1 MNPKSRNVRL
11 TLLCAAVSVGVV
23 AAVAG
28 CQTYD
33 FEPVDPLAVV
43 QRTKT
48 STITAHLQK
57 PDLYLL
63 VDRSGSMNLPTDPT
77 DPDCTFADGGTCGTQ
92 SDNLCDTSVCP
103 TRWSDMKDAMH
114 SFLSNSGDVAR
125 MGLSFFPLS
134 GSSDLCAA
142 ANEVAVPLN
151 TSNDDVAS
159 MKQTATDIDTA
170 LFAETAVGGTPSGGS
185 LAFVESTYAAVDSS
199 SDRPKFILLLTDGLP
214 NCNYALDNT
223 TCTCTEPDCTV
234 TGDGR
239 LCLDQ
244 DGTVDQIS
252 QLAAPGKDIK
262 TIVVGFG
269 ADTASGLGP
278 AVLTAMANAGGF
290 ARTCPDGTDAECGT
304 GDTCNVSTHTCNKPF
319 YQAANGAE
327 LAAALAKI
335 SDAIVTPD
343 PCTFTLDQTPSD
355 PSLLSVL
362 IDGVET
368 PSGPDTWVYDTA
380 PAIQFQGALCEE
392 LKNTTPSN
400 PIDVQVQ
407 VVSSL

>member
-43 QRTKT
+43 QRTK
-48 STITAHLQK
+48 SEPITAHAQK

-63 VDRSGSMNLPTDPT
+63 VDRSGSMNGPADPA
-77 DPDCTFADGGTCGTQ
+77 DPDCTFADGGTCGPAPLPACPA
-92 SDNLCDTSVCP
+92 SCP
-103 TRWSDMKDAMH
+103 TRWDEMKDAMH
-114 SFLSNSGDVAR
+114 SFLTTSGDVAR
-125 MGLSFFPLS
+125 MGLSFFPAQ
-134 GSSDLCAA
+134 GTACDPSSAV
-142 ANEVAVPLN
+142 EVQLN
-151 TSNDDVAS
+151 GSNDDSDS

-170 LFAETAVGGTPSGGS
+170 ISAESPGGGTPSGAS
-185 LAFVESTYAAVDSS
+185 LDFVGETYAA
-199 SDRPKFILLLTDGLP
+199 SDTSNRKKFILLLTDGLP
-214 NCNYALDNT
+214 NCNFGLDNT
-223 TCTCTEPDCTV
+223 TCTCTEADCSIV
-234 TGDGR
+234 PDGR

-244 DGTVDQIS
+244 DGTVDQIA
-252 QLAAPGKDIK
+252 QLKTNDIS

-269 ADTASGLGP
+269 ADTASGAGP

-319 YQAANGAE
+319 YQAANGTE

-335 SDAIVTPD
+335 SAAIVTKD
-343 PCTFTLDQTPSD
+343 PCTFTLEQTPSD

-368 PSGPDTWVYDTA
+368 PSGPDTWVYDPA
-380 PAIQFQGALCEE
+380 PAVLFQGALCEK
-392 LKNTTPSN
+392 LKNTTPES
-400 PIDVQVQ
+400 PIEVEVQ